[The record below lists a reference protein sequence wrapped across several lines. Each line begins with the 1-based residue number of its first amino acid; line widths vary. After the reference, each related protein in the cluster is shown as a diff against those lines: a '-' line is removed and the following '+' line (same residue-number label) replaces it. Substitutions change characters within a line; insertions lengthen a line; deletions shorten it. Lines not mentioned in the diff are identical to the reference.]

1 MVAPTPLFASRMH
14 CAHCVEG
21 RYFGPFLEEVDL
33 RARGRGAGRGAAR
46 RGETERGDCGR
57 GTRTTKVKVLSVGME
72 IPYHTNAAVR
82 ALINALYSC
91 TLYTCSTRTLSTPT
105 KFPKQLRSPTWR
117 FGRGLLLAQAAL
129 TPDSASTKLGL
140 VEAAHAHAAV
150 AAWVRRSEQ
159 NVRVPGRACLSG
171 GGAACAHRA
180 AGTTADAASA
190 AAAALLA
197 TRRDHPWE
205 GCLARAPGRGKG

>member
-33 RARGRGAGRGAAR
+33 RARAGRGPR
-46 RGETERGDCGR
+46 RCACGESAGCGR

-72 IPYHTNAAVR
+72 IPYPTNAAVR
-82 ALINALYSC
+82 ALINALIVLLHA
-91 TLYTCSTRTLSTPT
+91 LYLFLPRTLSTPT

-129 TPDSASTKLGL
+129 TPDPASTKLGF
-140 VEAAHAHAAV
+140 VEAAHADAAV
-150 AAWVRRSEQ
+150 AAWVRLSEQ

-171 GGAACAHRA
+171 GRAACAHRA
-180 AGTTADAASA
+180 AGAAADDASA

-197 TRRDHPWE
+197 TRRDHPRE